1 MKDANVIKNTGNNVV
16 AGETP
21 FHSLLQKSVS
31 KDTVIQRSGAGESIC
46 YIDGASSSDD
56 D

>member
-1 MKDANVIKNTGNNVV
+1 MKNANDLEKTGE
-16 AGETP
+16 AP
-21 FHSLLQKSVS
+21 FHSLLQKSVP